1 MPFLCKFCEPNV
13 GAKLSTA
20 QHLLAS
26 SASGPCTST
35 SSTSTFSDQSSA
47 AGRCSFCLGLLDD
60 DELHDKIVDEA
71 VRQLRR
77 EGHEAVNFV
86 LALNVPMSVL
96 LREAV
101 VERLLEPAW
110 AAMSMSPKELLSRQ
124 LMPKIGKATG
134 LRPSLNSDLTLTVTL
149 ENDEFVQSD
158 FDFLVL
164 HFPDEFMRG
173 HAPKR
178 RRRGGGSRTPTSGG
192 TNAVVEDHA
201 VVDMASSLLTKM
213 KIKAARDQMSRA
225 VANIF
230 KFSPASLPCT
240 CKSVTLER
248 LPLFIGGRYCKY
260 SRALPQSP
268 WIGASDEEAPPAAV
282 VTNDGGPATVAHG
295 TATVE
300 GIAIPATSVHGTA
313 TPATV
318 ADGTAI
324 PATSAHGTAIPATVA
339 DGIATPAIVADGT
352 AIPATSAHGTAIP
365 ATVADGIATPAIV
378 ADGTATPAIVADGTA
393 TPAIVADGTATPAIV
408 ADGTATK
415 AATTV
420 QIGTLPTAAR
430 HILPQSSISEKIAGA
445 MVRHFGADGSR
456 FIASGRED
464 IDVRMLGNGRPFAV
478 QLLNARKTACLRT
491 RASAATALSALAA
504 QINASEE
511 RTRDISV
518 HALAHVSAKQA
529 QQLNVGQEEK
539 RKTYSA
545 LCCTRTPLVDDVPLR
560 TLHAHPFPVQVA
572 QRTVVRVLRRRPL
585 IDRTRFVYAMR
596 AFALDRHHF
605 VLRLE
610 TQAGTYVKEF
620 VHSDFG
626 RTRPSVAQL
635 MGLELGQVDIVQ
647 LDVLNVDLE
656 WPPIEQQKMGG
667 NNGGQTKKE
676 EEKADGK

>member
-26 SASGPCTST
+26 SASVPCTST
-35 SSTSTFSDQSSA
+35 SSSSTFSDQSSA

-101 VERLLEPAW
+101 VERLVEPAW

-192 TNAVVEDHA
+192 TNAIAEDGA
-201 VVDMASSLLTKM
+201 VDMASSLLTKM

-230 KFSPASLPCT
+230 KFAPASLPCT

-268 WIGASDEEAPPAAV
+268 WIGANDEEAPPTAV
-282 VTNDGGPATVAHG
+282 VATNGGGPATVADG

-300 GIAIPATSVHGTA
+300 GIAIPATVADGKTIPANVAEATLATVADGTA

-318 ADGTAI
+318 ADGTA
-324 PATSAHGTAIPATVA
+324 TVE
-339 DGIATPAIVADGT
+339 GIAIS
-352 AIPATSAHGTAIP
+352 AT
-365 ATVADGIATPAIV
+365 
-378 ADGTATPAIVADGTA
+378 
-393 TPAIVADGTATPAIV
+393 V

-491 RASAATALSALAA
+491 RATAATALSALAA

-560 TLHAHPFPVQVA
+560 TLHAHSFPVQVA

-656 WPPIEQQKMGG
+656 WPPIEQQKMGD
-667 NNGGQTKKE
+667 NNGGQTKKLAEKE